1 MKLPGYTVPSAALSH
16 IAALV
21 DRPGSTELVE
31 RTGPA
36 EYADDDDSQLFS
48 ELTRL
53 AIVDS
58 VLRVDTVF
66 AIE

>member
-16 IAALV
+16 IAAPV

-36 EYADDDDSQLFS
+36 EYADDDSQLFS